1 MNFIN
6 LVKILGHRIG
16 RLIQK
21 VFKFLTIVNFMKLM
35 PQEIEVWYIL
45 PAIRRE
51 LTIVLKGKGM
61 LQKDIATL
69 LGITESAVSQYLHEK
84 RAHGGTFNHA
94 LLQNIKESAHRITQN
109 PHRSAAEIQSI
120 LKESLNQDLLCR
132 IHRQYDSEVPKS
144 CEVCFR
150 P

>member
-1 MNFIN
+1 MITTFR
-6 LVKILGHRIG
+6 LFR

-51 LTIVLKGKGM
+51 LTTALKEKGVS
-61 LQKDIATL
+61 QKEIAIF

-84 RAHGGTFNHA
+84 RGYGITFNRK
-94 LLQNIKESAHRITQN
+94 LLRYIKESADKIMEN
-109 PHRSAAEIQSI
+109 PKLGAIEIQSI
-120 LKESLNQDLLCR
+120 LKESLKQDLLCQ

-144 CEVCFR
+144 CEVCFN

>member
-1 MNFIN
+1 
-6 LVKILGHRIG
+6 
-16 RLIQK
+16 
-21 VFKFLTIVNFMKLM
+21 MKLM

-51 LTIVLKGKGM
+51 LTTALKEKGIP
-61 LQKDIATL
+61 QKEIAIL

-84 RAHGGTFNHA
+84 RGHGIKFNRK
-94 LLQNIKESAHRITQN
+94 LLQYIKESADKIMEN
-109 PHRSAAEIQSI
+109 PQLGAIEIQSI
-120 LKESLNQDLLCR
+120 LKESLKQDLLCQ

-144 CEVCFR
+144 CEVCFN

>member
-1 MNFIN
+1 
-6 LVKILGHRIG
+6 
-16 RLIQK
+16 
-21 VFKFLTIVNFMKLM
+21 MKLM

-45 PAIRRE
+45 PSIRRE
-51 LTIVLKGKGM
+51 LTIALKEKEIS
-61 LQKDIATL
+61 QKEIALL

-84 RAHGGTFNHA
+84 RGHGIRFNRT
-94 LLQNIKESAHRITQN
+94 LLHHIKGSADRIIEN
-109 PHRSAAEIQSI
+109 PQRIAIEIQSI
-120 LKESLNQDLLCR
+120 LKESLNQDLLCQ